1 MQCRFHQWHK
11 IGNQR
16 EPTNHSAF
24 SLLVPLKCIVLLY
37 RFLRKAWCYVPCIHS
52 LFAQCLLLS
61 FLLEEYFRVFEQTC
75 IRMDLT
81 KECSGSSMEAVV
93 SSGIKR
99 SLTQSPNDSGRLLS
113 ILFTTEHSTLCVVL
127 FVVFC
132 FKMKNRRIE
141 AYWTE
146 ISKNLIHGSSLLRIV
161 LFLFS
166 G

>member
-1 MQCRFHQWHK
+1 
-11 IGNQR
+11 
-16 EPTNHSAF
+16 
-24 SLLVPLKCIVLLY
+24 
-37 RFLRKAWCYVPCIHS
+37 
-52 LFAQCLLLS
+52 
-61 FLLEEYFRVFEQTC
+61 
-75 IRMDLT
+75 
-81 KECSGSSMEAVV
+81 MEAVV

-146 ISKNLIHGSSLLRIV
+146 ISKKSNTWFIAAPYCSVFIFWV
-161 LFLFS
+161 A
-166 G
+166 